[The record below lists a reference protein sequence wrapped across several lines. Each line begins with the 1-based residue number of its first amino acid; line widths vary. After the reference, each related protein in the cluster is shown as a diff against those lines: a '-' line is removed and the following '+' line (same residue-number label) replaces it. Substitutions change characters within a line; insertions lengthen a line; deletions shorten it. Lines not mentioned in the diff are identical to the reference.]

1 MRDVPPSRTPTVA
14 LTLAL
19 VAAGAAGCLQS
30 EPPEDPS
37 EQSYI
42 YRADHPETAPHPAS
56 YEGGYAELTVE
67 GPQLHVGPDGPVTV
81 LRERP
86 GEPVSFPAQVEI
98 QDAHGTFDPDQ
109 GDTVDLNGTTA
120 QVTADEA
127 FAIDGVR
134 SVTTREATARDGA
147 LVVRPTAAPEGN
159 TSFQASRRIAVGG
172 NGAVAADVRV
182 ALGAGATAQEGRNGT
197 LRLETG
203 TYAITGS
210 PLELAPTGP
219 VRIPGARGTVTVEGA
234 TANATLRGEQRP
246 VDDVRWEA
254 TSVSGTL
261 RVAQGEATLD
271 MDLDQ
276 WWQDD
281 RPQFEARLE
290 AAFEV
295 GGRTATV
302 TVPQGGNATF
312 WTRATE
318 TAEVGSA
325 EEVRPRIETPGTPDD
340 ALNATFGISWYGSP
354 DPSAMEQFLRAV
366 VFPAKA
372 VQAFFEDP
380 ATRDFAPS
388 ETAYIPLAIEAPD
401 DAPTGRHTVEG
412 WFHGENA
419 KSERLTVTV
428 TVEQG

>member
-1 MRDVPPSRTPTVA
+1 MRDVPPSRRLAVA
-14 LTLAL
+14 LALIL
-19 VAAGAAGCLQS
+19 VATAGAGCLQS
-30 EPPEDPS
+30 DPPEDPS
-37 EQSYI
+37 QESYI
-42 YRADHPETAPHPAS
+42 YRADHPDKAPHPAS
-56 YEGGYAELTVE
+56 YEGGFAELTVE
-67 GPQLHVGPDGPVTV
+67 GPRLQVGAEGPVTV
-81 LRERP
+81 LPESP
-86 GEPVSFPAQVEI
+86 DAPVSFPAQVEI
-98 QDAHGTFDPDQ
+98 QEAQGTFDPDQ
-109 GDTVDLNGTTA
+109 GDPVDLDGTTV

-134 SVTTREATARDGA
+134 SVTAREATARDGA
-147 LVVRPTAAPEGN
+147 LVTRSTVAADAN
-159 TSFQASRRIAVGG
+159 TSLQASRSISVGG
-172 NGAVAADVRV
+172 DGAVAADVTV
-182 ALGAGATAQEGRNGT
+182 ALGGSASPQDGRNGT
-197 LRLETG
+197 LELETG
-203 TYAITGS
+203 DYPLTGS

-219 VRIPGARGTVTVEGA
+219 VTIPEGGGTVTLEGA

-261 RVAQGEATLD
+261 RVAQDEADLD
-271 MDLDQ
+271 MDLHQ

-281 RPQFEARLE
+281 RPQFEARLD
-290 AAFEV
+290 AAFEI

-302 TVPQGGNATF
+302 TIPQGGNATF
-312 WTRATE
+312 WTRAVE

-340 ALNATFGISWYGSP
+340 ALNTTFGVYWYDSP

-366 VFPAKA
+366 IFPAKA
-372 VQAFFEDP
+372 VQALLEDP
-380 ATRDFAPS
+380 ATRDFAPG
-388 ETAYIPLAIEAPD
+388 ETAYIPLGIEAPQ

-419 KSERLTVTV
+419 KSQRLTVTV